1 MQRDSGSGRGFSLLE
16 LLIVVGVILV
26 IATIAIP
33 SLLRS
38 RQQANENAAVANLR
52 TISNAE
58 AAYVSASGGYFG
70 TVPQLVSQQLLDER
84 FESGTIAGYQ
94 YSVTSGRFEF
104 TATASPASSN
114 LGRYGYYM
122 LADGVIRYSTA
133 FTLAP
138 LSRAGG
144 AVN

>member
-1 MQRDSGSGRGFSLLE
+1 MAKAWPLATILRGFSGEKMQRDFGSGRGFSLLE

-58 AAYVSASGGYFG
+58 AAYLSASGGYFG
-70 TVPQLVSQQLLDER
+70 T
-84 FESGTIAGYQ
+84 IAGYH

-104 TATASPASSN
+104 TATASPPSSN

-122 LADGVIRYSTA
+122 VADGVIRYSTA

-138 LSRAGG
+138 VGRAGG